1 MTTNQTVVDLAR
13 IPLNDASKVRYTD
26 ATLLVYLGSAVRR
39 AYELR
44 PDLRIG
50 IYTSAEDVPTTLGGT
65 FPIPDRYIQ
74 TCADYISGRAELRD
88 DDASTEARAQA
99 LLALFGSE
107 LLG

>member
-1 MTTNQTVVDLAR
+1 MATNQSVVDLAR
-13 IPLNDASKVRYTD
+13 VTLNDAKKARYSD
-26 ATLLVYLGSAVRR
+26 AILLGYLTSAVRR

-50 IYTSAEDVPTTLGGT
+50 SYGTAEDVPSALGGT

-88 DDASTEARAQA
+88 DDATTEARAQA
-99 LLALFGSE
+99 MLALFGSE